1 LGFLLVHTLGHL
13 EQSQFFRRID
23 RRRGAND
30 FGS

>member
-1 LGFLLVHTLGHL
+1 MENGINDEGHL

-23 RRRGAND
+23 RRRGPND